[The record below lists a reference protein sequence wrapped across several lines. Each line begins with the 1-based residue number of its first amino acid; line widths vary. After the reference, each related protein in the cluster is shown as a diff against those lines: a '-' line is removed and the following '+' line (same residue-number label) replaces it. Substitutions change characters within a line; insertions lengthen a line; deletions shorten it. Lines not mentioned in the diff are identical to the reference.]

1 VLQVKEPL
9 TFAGL
14 ELALCLTLTLFWRS
28 VHRGRGQALAMRRRV
43 KLHVEGSWQGANAAR
58 ARTERR

>member
-1 VLQVKEPL
+1 MLQVREPL

-14 ELALCLTLTLFWRS
+14 GLALCLTLTPFWRS
-28 VHRGRGQALAMRRRV
+28 VRRSRGEALAMRRRV
-43 KLHVEGSWQGANAAR
+43 KLHVEGSWQSANAAR

>member
-1 VLQVKEPL
+1 MTEPL
-9 TFAGL
+9 TLAGL
-14 ELALCLTLTLFWRS
+14 ELALCLTFTPSWRP

-58 ARTERR
+58 ARTEGR

>member
-9 TFAGL
+9 TLAGL
-14 ELALCLTLTLFWRS
+14 ELALCLTFTPSWRS
-28 VHRGRGQALAMRRRV
+28 VQRGRGQTLAMTRRV

-58 ARTERR
+58 ARTDRR

>member
-9 TFAGL
+9 TLAGL
-14 ELALCLTLTLFWRS
+14 ELALCLTLTPSWRS
-28 VHRGRGQALAMRRRV
+28 VRRSRGEALAMRRRV
-43 KLHVEGSWQGANAAR
+43 KLHVEGSSQGANAER